1 MTQAANVSTAPDL
14 APMVSSP
21 NWPARAWRLARA
33 KPMGTVALLI
43 ILAYWLA
50 ALFAPIL
57 AHSGYNDPL
66 FGPALHSPNGR
77 FWFGTDNSGRDV
89 YSRVIWAAR
98 TDLVVSLVTSL
109 VGVLLALVLGAMSAY
124 FAGIFDLI
132 IQRVVDTIQAMPGL
146 ILLLVIVAVL
156 GTDIVYPMAA
166 ITLLTIPVG
175 LRIVRAAVLQIRA
188 MPYVESARVIGAADS
203 RIIIRHVLPNVM
215 PLVVILVTIALGV
228 NLLIESSLAFL
239 GLVSSNY
246 PDWGVMLS
254 SGAIGY
260 MEQGPWLA
268 LAPGIAITGIVFAY
282 SMFGDAARDVLDPRL
297 RGS

>member
-1 MTQAANVSTAPDL
+1 MTQAADVTSAPEF
-14 APMVSSP
+14 SP
-21 NWPARAWRLARA
+21 LVASRGWAMRMLRLARA
-33 KPMGTVALLI
+33 KPMGAAALI
-43 ILAYWLA
+43 IILIYWLA
-50 ALFAPIL
+50 AVFAPVI

-66 FGPALHSPNGR
+66 FGPALHAPSAK
-77 FWFGTDNSGRDV
+77 FWFGTDNAGRDV

-98 TDLVVSLVTSL
+98 TDLVVSLVTSV
-109 VGVLLALVLGAMSAY
+109 VGVALALALGTMSAY

-156 GTDIVYPMAA
+156 GTDIVYPMTA

-188 MPYVESARVIGAADS
+188 MPYVESARVVGAPDS
-203 RIIIRHVLPNVM
+203 RIIWRHVLPNVL
-215 PLVVILVTIALGV
+215 PLVMILLTIALGV

-239 GLVSSNY
+239 GLVSSSY

-254 SGAIGY
+254 SGAIGF

-268 LAPGIAITGIVFAY
+268 MAPGLAITGIVFAY
-282 SMFGDAARDVLDPRL
+282 SMAGDSARDVLDPRL

>member
-1 MTQAANVSTAPDL
+1 MTQAANVPTTANLGPIT
-14 APMVSSP
+14 ASRGWVS
-21 NWPARAWRLARA
+21 RALHLARS
-33 KPMGTVALLI
+33 KPMGAAALLI
-43 ILAYWLA
+43 ILVYWLA
-50 ALFAPIL
+50 AVFAPVI
-57 AHSGYNDPL
+57 AHTGYNDPL
-66 FGPALHSPNGR
+66 YGPALHAPSAK

-98 TDLVVSLVTSL
+98 TDLIVSLVTS
-109 VGVLLALVLGAMSAY
+109 VCGVALALVLGTMSAY
-124 FAGIFDLI
+124 FAGIFDLV

-166 ITLLTIPVG
+166 ITILTIPVG

-188 MPYVESARVIGAADS
+188 MPYVESARVVGAADM
-203 RIIIRHVLPNVM
+203 RIIWRHVLPNVL
-215 PLVVILVTIALGV
+215 PLVMILLTIALGV

-239 GLVSSNY
+239 GLVSSTY

-254 SGAIGY
+254 SGAIGF

-268 LAPGIAITGIVFAY
+268 IAPGLAITGIVFAY